1 VALPAFPA
9 AHRAAA
15 QLLLAAGRAAIDR
28 YPLLAAQ
35 HSSKPAAAAWS
46 GRMGQ
51 TDRDGQT
58 DGRTDGRTPDRC
70 IDPAPHTYGQRQ

>member
-1 VALPAFPA
+1 M
-9 AHRAAA
+9 
-15 QLLLAAGRAAIDR
+15 LLAAGRAAIDR

-35 HSSKPAAAAWS
+35 HSSKAAAAAWS

-58 DGRTDGRTPDRC
+58 DGRTDGRPTD
-70 IDPAPHTYGQRQ
+70 A